1 MVFVCIVIIISVAFV
16 FTYPFLR
23 IASDCDRQM
32 EEMMKKAE
40 KRKEEISESQN
51 CLDADAFG
59 LFYCADMTAIL
70 SIETNN

>member
-1 MVFVCIVIIISVAFV
+1 MVPNNKTAGFEVNFV

-40 KRKEEISESQN
+40 KRKEEISESPKLPG
-51 CLDADAFG
+51 C
-59 LFYCADMTAIL
+59 
-70 SIETNN
+70 

>member
-32 EEMMKKAE
+32 EEMMKKPKRE
-40 KRKEEISESQN
+40 KKK
-51 CLDADAFG
+51 
-59 LFYCADMTAIL
+59 
-70 SIETNN
+70 

>member
-40 KRKEEISESQN
+40 KGKEETSESPKLPG
-51 CLDADAFG
+51 C
-59 LFYCADMTAIL
+59 
-70 SIETNN
+70 

>member
-40 KRKEEISESQN
+40 KRKEEISESPKLPG
-51 CLDADAFG
+51 CWCIRAF
-59 LFYCADMTAIL
+59 LL
-70 SIETNN
+70 R